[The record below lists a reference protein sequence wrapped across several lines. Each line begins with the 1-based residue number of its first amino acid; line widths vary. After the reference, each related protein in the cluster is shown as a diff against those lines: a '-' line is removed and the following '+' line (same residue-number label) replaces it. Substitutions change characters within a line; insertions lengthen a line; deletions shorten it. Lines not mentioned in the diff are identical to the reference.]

1 MHYNKASKIGE
12 INIMTNTINNSEF
25 DAMADLNALLATT
38 RETQPNLHDDN
49 FTKVVINS
57 LPENNIYAI
66 SAIEQKRVSKRSLSM
81 DVIGGLVGLI
91 LVFMFMDRGGLM
103 NSILK
108 LVPESIT
115 LSPLLFVAAFVS
127 LIFASIGAWW
137 SIENNKI

>member
-1 MHYNKASKIGE
+1 
-12 INIMTNTINNSEF
+12 MTNTMNNTEF
-25 DAMADLNALLATT
+25 DAMADLDALFAST
-38 RETQPNLHDDN
+38 RSLQPNLQDDN

-66 SAIEQKRVSKRSLSM
+66 SALEQKRVNQRSLSM
-81 DVIGGLVGLI
+81 DIIGGLVGLI
-91 LVFMFMDRGGLM
+91 LLFLFMDKGGLM

-115 LSPLLFVAAFVS
+115 LSPLLFVAAFMG
-127 LIFASIGAWW
+127 LTFASIGAWW

>member
-1 MHYNKASKIGE
+1 
-12 INIMTNTINNSEF
+12 MTNTINNSEF
-25 DAMADLNALLATT
+25 DTMADLNALFATT